1 MTSTSGYVAA
11 KDERFMKENPNQ
23 IPLRDRLPQTC
34 STTTWLDTEGV
45 SHQRYII
52 RPDTPGWKM
61 VDTFNGVESDTHIR
75 YYETPE
81 KVAEWMRTHPPI

>member
-1 MTSTSGYVAA
+1 
-11 KDERFMKENPNQ
+11 
-23 IPLRDRLPQTC
+23 
-34 STTTWLDTEGV
+34 
-45 SHQRYII
+45 
-52 RPDTPGWKM
+52 M